1 MQTRHVP
8 RIDRRYWFGIILA
21 SMFGTNLGDFYAH
34 ESGLG
39 LGFGLLLLMLL
50 FAAAYMIETTD
61 AAAHELYY
69 WLAIIII
76 RTGATNIADF
86 LAYRVRVPAPLLVG
100 GLAAC
105 MALLAWAGS
114 ARRAQAAQG
123 STAPTLGKTTLAK
136 TGAAYWGAMLAAG
149 VFGTVSGDICS
160 HMFGQ
165 GAASLALGLMY
176 AIVLIA
182 VGARVATDVA
192 IYWAVV
198 ALARTAGTCM
208 GDWCAENR
216 SVHLGLPL
224 STLLTGTA
232 FVMVLTL
239 WRGSPRE
246 ARATA

>member
-1 MQTRHVP
+1 
-8 RIDRRYWFGIILA
+8 
-21 SMFGTNLGDFYAH
+21 
-34 ESGLG
+34 
-39 LGFGLLLLMLL
+39 
-50 FAAAYMIETTD
+50 
-61 AAAHELYY
+61 
-69 WLAIIII
+69 
-76 RTGATNIADF
+76 
-86 LAYRVRVPAPLLVG
+86 
-100 GLAAC
+100 
-105 MALLAWAGS
+105 
-114 ARRAQAAQG
+114 
-123 STAPTLGKTTLAK
+123 
-136 TGAAYWGAMLAAG
+136 
-149 VFGTVSGDICS
+149 
-160 HMFGQ
+160 MFGQ